1 MAMNGSFEYEE
12 DRGEP
17 SHYATGFIYKLGTRK
32 LQQIGHMLEICENSS
47 SYSTYSFQEY
57 QPLINAV
64 QIEVSALRKMDTS
77 IETLASK

>member
-12 DRGEP
+12 DREEP

-32 LQQIGHMLEICENSS
+32 LQQIVHMLEICENSS

-57 QPLINAV
+57 QPLLNPV
-64 QIEVSALRKMDTS
+64 QIEVGSLKKRDTPL
-77 IETLASK
+77 ETLEL